1 MCIMNFRGLAN
12 EKETYFLQVFA
23 QPIFQFVEKKCNRN
37 WPDNKFITSE
47 YSVNIPFLGKFNINL
62 FRLVWRTA
70 YVVITTLVAMI
81 FPFFNAILGLIGAAS
96 FWPLTV
102 YFPVEMHIAQTKVKK
117 YSPRWIGLKMLCW
130 VCLIVSL
137 LAAAGSIAGLISSV
151 KTYKPFRT
159 IHE

>member
-1 MCIMNFRGLAN
+1 
-12 EKETYFLQVFA
+12 
-23 QPIFQFVEKKCNRN
+23 
-37 WPDNKFITSE
+37 
-47 YSVNIPFLGKFNINL
+47 
-62 FRLVWRTA
+62 
-70 YVVITTLVAMI
+70 MI

-102 YFPVEMHIAQTKVKK
+102 YFPVEMHIAQTKIKK
-117 YSPRWIGLKMLCW
+117 YSARWIALKMMCY

-159 IHE
+159 SHEWVWDPWESPQESQKYM